1 MKEQIAQNVVI
12 QMSKLLVKDTHITEF
27 QVKRILKH
35 KPIQIA
41 RMMIKMYGNV
51 KEAENVALKA
61 FPDTCVRE
69 RFIGILR
76 QEAKTVE
83 IMNWNRGKF

>member
-1 MKEQIAQNVVI
+1 
-12 QMSKLLVKDTHITEF
+12 MSKLLVKDTHITEF

-51 KEAENVALKA
+51 KEAENMARKA
-61 FPDTCVRE
+61 FPDTCIRE

-76 QEAKTVE
+76 QEEKVVE
-83 IMNWNRGKF
+83 RISWNRGKVYGQNE